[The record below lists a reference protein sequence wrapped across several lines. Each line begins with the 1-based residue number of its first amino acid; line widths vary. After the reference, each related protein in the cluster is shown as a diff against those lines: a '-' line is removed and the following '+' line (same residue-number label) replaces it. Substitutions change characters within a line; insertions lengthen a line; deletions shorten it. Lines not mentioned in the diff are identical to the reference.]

1 MKSKC
6 YIKNINLPPAPKTA
20 TKTVHNRKYYGEGRR
35 TYELRNLIPT
45 WDAAATRERASAAR
59 ARRTGKA
66 EKRHDKVMKLFDL
79 GKTYDEIAQETGYAP
94 NTVYKIVTKC
104 RKKDQKCK
112 EQ

>member
-1 MKSKC
+1 
-6 YIKNINLPPAPKTA
+6 
-20 TKTVHNRKYYGEGRR
+20 
-35 TYELRNLIPT
+35 
-45 WDAAATRERASAAR
+45 
-59 ARRTGKA
+59 
-66 EKRHDKVMKLFDL
+66 MKLFDL

>member
-20 TKTVHNRKYYGEGRR
+20 TKTVHDRKYYGEGRR

-45 WDAAATRERASAAR
+45 WDAAATRER
-59 ARRTGKA
+59 TGKA
-66 EKRHDKVMKLFDL
+66 EKRHDKVMRLADL
-79 GKTYDEIAQETGYAP
+79 GKSYDEIAFETGYARD
-94 NTVYKIVTKC
+94 TVYKIIKKR
-104 RKKDQKCK
+104 RKREGKWR